1 LTGTIC
7 MASDVTQERAS
18 ALVDRA
24 HERGVLLR
32 LIGGVAVAIHSPSA
46 AEHGLAREYAD
57 VDYIAAGGS
66 ARVLDELLG
75 ELDYHPDV
83 RFNSLHGARRRLYF
97 DDTRAHQIDMFVD
110 SFEMCHVLP
119 MSADRLRLDSPT
131 IPLAELFLSKAQIV
145 QLNDKDLLDLLAL
158 LSTHDIGDG
167 DQETINIARIVELT
181 RGDWGLWQTVIGT
194 LAKIDAALPTAGLDD
209 HVSDSIG
216 ERAQLIRVAISD
228 APKSLKWKA
237 RARIGDRVRWYELP
251 EDPRRTTLG

>member
-1 LTGTIC
+1 
-7 MASDVTQERAS
+7 MASDVTQQRAS

-24 HERGVLLR
+24 QERGVLLR
-32 LIGGVAVAIHSPSA
+32 LIGGVAVAVHSPSA
-46 AEHGLAREYAD
+46 AEHGLARDYAD

-97 DDTRAHQIDMFVD
+97 DDTRTHQIDMFVN

-119 MSADRLRLDSPT
+119 MSTDRLRLDSPT
-131 IPLAELFLSKAQIV
+131 VPLAELFLTKAQIV
-145 QLNDKDLLDLLAL
+145 ELNDKDLLDLLAL
-158 LSTHDIGDG
+158 LSAHDVGDG
-167 DQETINIARIVELT
+167 DQETVNLARIVELT

-194 LAKIDAALPTAGLDD
+194 LAKIDAALPSADLDD
-209 HVSDSIG
+209 DLSICIG
-216 ERAQLIRVAISD
+216 ERTNQIRVAIND
-228 APKSLKWKA
+228 APKSVKWKA

-251 EDPRRTTLG
+251 EDPRRTSVG